1 MIHRQADKMTSTIS
15 QLLSMTRLE
24 QGIEPASMDIV
35 DLGDFVRSACDEKF
49 PDSGDGMTF
58 DLAENVTVRAD
69 IALLTRLLDNL
80 LENAFKYGKPDG
92 HVRVFVRA
100 SGGEALLSVRDDG
113 IGISPEHQE
122 KIWQRFYQV
131 DSSRGVDSGVG
142 LGLAMVRQIASI
154 HGGRMTLESMP
165 GAGSTFTLHL
175 PLLSS

>member
-1 MIHRQADKMTSTIS
+1 MK
-15 QLLSMTRLE
+15 LS
-24 QGIEPASMDIV
+24 
-35 DLGDFVRSACDEKF
+35 
-49 PDSGDGMTF
+49 
-58 DLAENVTVRAD
+58 
-69 IALLTRLLDNL
+69 
-80 LENAFKYGKPDG
+80 
-92 HVRVFVRA
+92 
-100 SGGEALLSVRDDG
+100 LSVRDDG